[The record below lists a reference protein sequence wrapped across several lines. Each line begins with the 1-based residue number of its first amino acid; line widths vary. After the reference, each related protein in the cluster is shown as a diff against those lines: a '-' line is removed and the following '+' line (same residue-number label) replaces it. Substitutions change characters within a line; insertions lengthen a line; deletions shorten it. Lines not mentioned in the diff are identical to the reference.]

1 MKKTASRDAA
11 PALHAFLAAWRDGA
25 SQLQGEHIQRTFLA
39 TQDDALEWTRTLLS
53 RIPLRSWVIVGAS
66 QLSPVLVRF
75 RVRCS
80 YHGSVRDDIRTVT
93 LVKELGSYEPSE
105 LGTWGVNPVS
115 LLNVTRPRA

>member
-11 PALHAFLAAWRDGA
+11 PALHAFLAAWRDKA
-25 SQLQGEHIQRTFLA
+25 FPTLGEHTQRTFMA
-39 TQDDALEWTRTLLS
+39 TQDDALGWMTDLLA
-53 RIPLRSWVIVGAS
+53 RLDLRSWVIVGAS
-66 QLSPVLVRF
+66 ELSPVLIRF